1 MEQVNFLKK
10 KRLMKTSLFLVIVTL
25 FSCQENGVAPAPF
38 GVVPTERQMKWQE
51 IEYYAFIHFTINTF
65 TGAEWGYGDKS
76 PQLFNPSSL
85 DVEQWAKTCK
95 EAGMKGI
102 ILTCKHHDGFCLWP
116 TKTTD
121 YSVKKSPWKD
131 GKGDLVREM
140 SDACKKYGLK
150 FGVYLSPWDRNHP
163 EYARAE
169 YVDVFKD
176 QLKELLT
183 NYGDV
188 FEVWFDGAMGGD
200 GYYGGTNEVR
210 SIDNRTYYDWKNTYK
225 MIRELQPEAVIF
237 GHAGPDA
244 RWCGNESGW
253 SGKTCWS
260 TLLKETYY
268 PGLSNY
274 LELNNGN
281 KDGQEWIP
289 SEVDVSIRPGWF
301 YKSSQD
307 AHVKST
313 KQLTDIYYHSV
324 GRNATLL
331 LNLPPDQRGLIH
343 EKDVEALMNLAKV
356 IKSDFSNN
364 LAKGA
369 NVEASNE
376 RGKRFSAKKAID
388 SDKNTYWATDDSVI
402 TASLIFN
409 FKEPTKINRFLAQEY
424 IRLGQRVRSFTLE
437 AHINGEWQ
445 EIASETTIGYKRI
458 LRFPTV
464 ETDKIRFTVTDAK
477 ACITIS
483 NVELFYADESWKE
496 ENIVS
501 DRRGN
506 KISNTKSWK
515 VLEDIELKT
524 IIDSNPKTV
533 SYQNGKAPLNL
544 TIDMGKEYDVVG
556 FKYLPDQSDS
566 RKGVI
571 FNYEFHVSKDGEN
584 WKTVSKGEF
593 SNIQNNPIWQEKSF
607 KEEKSRYVRLKMIS
621 NTQKDNIAGYAEI
634 EVITKFLLD
643 SNS

>member
-1 MEQVNFLKK
+1 MKLFFIFL
-10 KRLMKTSLFLVIVTL
+10 LVIYFL
-25 FSCQENGVAPAPF
+25 FSCQENGVIPVPF
-38 GVVPTERQMKWQE
+38 GAVPTEKQMKWQE

-76 PQLFNPSSL
+76 PQLFNPSNL
-85 DVEQWAKTCK
+85 DIEQWAKVCK

-121 YSVKKSPWKD
+121 YSVRKSPWKD

-169 YVDVFKD
+169 YVDVFKN

-200 GYYGGTNEVR
+200 GYYGGANEVR

-260 TLLKETYY
+260 ILLKDTYY

-274 LELNNGN
+274 LDLNNGN
-281 KDGQEWIP
+281 EDGQEWIP

-301 YKSSQD
+301 YKLSQD

-356 IKSDFSNN
+356 IKTDFSNN
-364 LAKGA
+364 LAKDA
-369 NVEASNE
+369 NVESSNE
-376 RGKRFSAKKAID
+376 RGKSFSAKKAID
-388 SDKNTYWATDDSVI
+388 SAKNSYWATDDSVL
-402 TASLIFN
+402 TASLTFN
-409 FKEPTKINRFLAQEY
+409 FKEPKKINRFLAQEY

-437 AHINGEWQ
+437 AQINGEWQ

-483 NVELFYADESWKE
+483 NLEFFYADESWKE
-496 ENIVS
+496 EKIVI
-501 DRRGN
+501 N
-506 KISNTKSWK
+506 KKNNNTNNWK
-515 VLEDIELKT
+515 VLEDIELKN
-524 IIDSNPKTV
+524 IIDNNPKTV
-533 SYQNGKAPLNL
+533 SYQKSKAPLNL

-571 FNYEFHVSKDGEN
+571 FNYEFQVSKDGKA

-607 KEEKSRYVRLKMIS
+607 KEEKSRYARLKMLS
-621 NTQKDNIAGYAEI
+621 NTQNDNIAGYAEI
-634 EVITKFLLD
+634 VIITK
-643 SNS
+643 